1 MEFVVGLAKSF
12 GKFDSIWVVV
22 DRLRKSAY
30 FIPVI
35 NDYNV
40 EQLVK
45 IYVKEIQRV
54 LAVNTNLVL
63 EHEAK

>member
-1 MEFVVGLAKSF
+1 MEFVVGLPKTL
-12 GKFDSIWVVV
+12 GKFHSIWVVV

-54 LAVNTNLVL
+54 LVVNTNLVL